1 MPFHEKS
8 AWTMAVTL
16 TIGGIL
22 YFWAVASISADLGQL
37 APPVLPTV
45 VVYTG
50 IIVVLAIVGH
60 IAIAALS
67 PREANAPADERE
79 KKVVDRAAHL
89 SGYVLGVGAIA
100 ALGLYLF
107 TYDGN
112 LMFYVV
118 FASLMAS
125 QIAEYLCQIA
135 LYRRGVY

>member
-22 YFWAVASISADLGQL
+22 YFWAVASMSADLGKL

-50 IIVVLAIVGH
+50 IIVVLAIIGH

-125 QIAEYLCQIA
+125 QIAEYFCQIA